1 MSVDWILRRP
11 LRLFA
16 VLVVI
21 GAVGIALGMKSLG
34 GTPAASPY
42 SATPLSPAQF
52 AQLGEN
58 ACVSFR
64 RQLEAATNRKPRTLA
79 GAARSVSRI
88 ASLVDDLNMQLDA
101 RVPPPSEVASF
112 RRFLGKIQGAERALH
127 RLDRMTGTGQWR
139 SATALVRSGW
149 WHDSVKQLGPSTTL
163 DRAHCGGD
171 ATLTAVR
178 RLVSDGASAASYY
191 FARPLSP
198 AQFVHALE
206 RTCESFRERLQD
218 ILAQKP
224 TNPSEGAGL
233 ITSLTVLID
242 SDVKELRGL
251 TPPSSVAASYRRML
265 NTLQTADRA
274 VQSLNQ
280 LVRLGQWRRASRL
293 VHSRWWQNIG
303 SRLGP
308 PVAPADIR
316 C

>member
-1 MSVDWILRRP
+1 MSMDWILRRP

-16 VLVVI
+16 VLVAI
-21 GAVGIALGMKSLG
+21 GVVAIGLAMKSFG
-34 GTPAASPY
+34 GTPAAAPY
-42 SATPLSPAQF
+42 TATPLSPAQF

-58 ACVSFR
+58 ACVSLR
-64 RQLEAATNRKPRTLA
+64 RQLKAATERKPRTLT

-88 ASLVDDLNMQLDA
+88 TSLVDGLNMQLDA

-127 RLDRMTGTGQWR
+127 RLDRMTATGQWQ

-149 WHDSVKQLGPSTTL
+149 WHDSVKQLGPSTGL
-163 DRAHCGGD
+163 ARARCSGGE
-171 ATLTAVR
+171 TLTAAR
-178 RLVSDGASAASYY
+178 RMVANGTSAAAYY
-191 FARPLSP
+191 FAKPLSR
-198 AQFVHALE
+198 AQFVQALE
-206 RTCESFRERLQD
+206 RTCESFRGRFEDL
-218 ILAQKP
+218 LAQKP
-224 TNPSEGAGL
+224 TTPSEAAGL

-242 SDVKELRGL
+242 SDVKALRGL
-251 TPPSSVAASYRRML
+251 TPPSSVAASYRHML

-280 LVRLGQWRRASRL
+280 LVRLGQWRRAARL

-303 SRLGP
+303 KRLGP